1 MVKMQLK
8 SLQINKLQIVKD
20 MNQNGLTCK
29 DLYAHEDTIT
39 PIIMHC
45 KASTP
50 KAVEFR
56 SKLVFKQQ

>member
-1 MVKMQLK
+1 
-8 SLQINKLQIVKD
+8 